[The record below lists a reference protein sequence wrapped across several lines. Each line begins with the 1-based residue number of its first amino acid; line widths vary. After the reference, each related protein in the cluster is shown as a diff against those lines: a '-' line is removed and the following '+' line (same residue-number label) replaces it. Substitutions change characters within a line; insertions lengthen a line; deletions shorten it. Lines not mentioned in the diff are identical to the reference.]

1 MTETKFRPVE
11 EQLAY
16 LKKGVAE
23 VIPEEELKAKL
34 ANSVKTGQPLR
45 VYLGVDPTAP
55 DIHLGHTVVLRKL
68 KHFQDMG
75 HTAIFLIG
83 DFSAM
88 IGDPTGQSE
97 TRPPL
102 SREQVEVNSK
112 TYLAQVYK
120 ILDPGKTEVRYNSEW
135 LGKMSSYDVVRL
147 CGHYRLARMLE
158 REDFRSRLEK
168 NLPIAVHELL
178 YPLLTAYDAV
188 TLRSDVELGATEQ
201 KFNILVH
208 REIQREYGISPQVVL
223 TMPILVGL
231 DGQRKMS
238 KSLGNYVGITEAPGE
253 MFGKMMSIPDELMWS
268 YYELVTD
275 RTPQEIE
282 GLKGQVASGKV
293 HPMDVKMRLAEEV
306 VGVFQGA
313 EAAQKAAENF
323 QRVFRDRKAPAEMD
337 EIRMKRVPG
346 GLEIAFPKIKDD
358 AKQVS
363 LALPSGIVKWSK
375 IMASFEGIASTSVAE
390 RLIKQGGLEINGAII
405 EDPSVQVECGP
416 GGKKSTRGE
425 EEVFADFGGVRG
437 VALAQRFFY
446 QREDVLG
453 DGGRGGKA
461 GGLDADELNDARHLF
476 VVFNHKISDV
486 VVTGRD
492 QLRTETGV
500 AKLQIGLLKF
510 RQHGLRVGNK
520 FWNGHAVA
528 FVVVLALDVS
538 GRGADKHGVP

>member
-1 MTETKFRPVE
+1 MSPSKFKSVE

-23 VIPEEELKAKL
+23 VIPEEELKQKL
-34 ANSVKTGQPLR
+34 ANSVQTGKPLR

-102 SREQVEVNSK
+102 SREQVDVNAK
-112 TYLAQVYK
+112 TYLEQVYK
-120 ILDPGKTEVRYNSEW
+120 ILDREKTEARYNSEW

-158 REDFRSRLEK
+158 REDFRSRLDK

-188 TLRSDVELGATEQ
+188 MLRSDVELGATEQ

-208 REIQREYGISPQVVL
+208 REIQREYGLTPQVVV

-231 DGQRKMS
+231 DGKRKMS
-238 KSLGNYVGITEAPGE
+238 KSLGNYVAITDSAEE

-275 RTPQEIE
+275 RTPQEIVA
-282 GLKGQVASGKV
+282 LKQQVKIGAL
-293 HPMDVKMRLAEEV
+293 HPMDAKMRLAEEV
-306 VGVFQGA
+306 VAGFQGA
-313 EAAQKAAENF
+313 AAGRKAAENF
-323 QRVFRDRKAPAEMD
+323 QRVFRDRQAPAEAS
-337 EIRMKRVPG
+337 VQ
-346 GLEIAFPKIKDD
+346 KIPVGP
-358 AKQVS
+358 AKKLSS
-363 LALPSGIVKWSK
+363 LLVELKLVASK
-375 IMASFEGIASTSVAE
+375 SEAE
-390 RLIKQGGLEINGAII
+390 RLIKQRGVEIDEVCT
-405 EDPSVQVECGP
+405 EDPRREIDLTKP
-416 GGKKSTRGE
+416 GGFLLRAGKKKFLRI
-425 EEVFADFGGVRG
+425 
-437 VALAQRFFY
+437 
-446 QREDVLG
+446 
-453 DGGRGGKA
+453 
-461 GGLDADELNDARHLF
+461 
-476 VVFNHKISDV
+476 VV
-486 VVTGRD
+486 
-492 QLRTETGV
+492 E
-500 AKLQIGLLKF
+500 
-510 RQHGLRVGNK
+510 
-520 FWNGHAVA
+520 
-528 FVVVLALDVS
+528 
-538 GRGADKHGVP
+538 